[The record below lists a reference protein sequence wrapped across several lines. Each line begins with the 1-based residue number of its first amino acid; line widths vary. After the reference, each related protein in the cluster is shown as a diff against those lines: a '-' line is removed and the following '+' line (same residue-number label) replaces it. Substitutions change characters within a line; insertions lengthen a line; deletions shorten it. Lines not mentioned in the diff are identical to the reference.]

1 MAFTTGD
8 NNFGTAKWIVDATA
22 GQGTH
27 TTIASALTAASSGQT
42 IFIRP
47 GTYTENLTL
56 KAGVNLVAYLG
67 DSYTPNVTIVGK
79 CTFTGAGTVTLSG
92 LYLKTNGD
100 FFLAVTGSAASVVNV
115 VGCFLDCHDNTG
127 ISYTSSSSSSAIDI
141 ELCNYLYGTNTTP
154 LFASSGAGAISFL
167 YTQSTGSVSS
177 SSGANTCSAGTV
189 NCAYSTISSPIT
201 FSGTANLSAIGATF
215 ATQGVNATCLTIGG
229 STTSEAINCYFLS
242 GTASSIS
249 VSVGCTLHLKGSAT
263 VSSSNANA
271 ITGAGVLKY
280 ASIDFIGSSS
290 TINTTTIQNFND
302 SIQSISSSN
311 GNAVLSIGAGANSNS
326 VFTPQGTGQIV
337 VGTGTPTT
345 EGAGDR
351 IPFSVAQAVVAGTLG
366 AEIFNTDNTSGSSRA
381 NLNIRVGGTS
391 AGDAVSSWIVNSGSS
406 WSAGVDNSDS
416 DKWKLSQGLSLG
428 TNDVLTATTSGIVTV
443 ALNDLVVSRSS
454 VGTSVVTQIYNTDNT
469 NGASAAGLIVQS
481 GGASGGDAVVVMG
494 YSAANDWAIGQDISD
509 SEKFKISRGNALG
522 TNDVLTATAAGEV
535 TMPLQPAFFAY
546 LASTASN
553 KTGNGTSYTLG
564 TDALTEV
571 YDQNGDFNTN
581 GTFTAPVTGIYDLRA
596 QVGFQGCTIAANF
609 QINIVVSGTSA
620 RTYQNTF
627 SRTASSLNQYVQIS
641 TLAKMTATDTAVI
654 TVLSTGEAADTDD
667 ITGASDSVTYFC
679 GTLVC

>member
-27 TTIASALTAASSGQT
+27 TTIAAALTAASSGQT

-189 NCAYSTISSPIT
+189 NSAYSTISSPIT

-215 ATQGVNATCLTIGG
+215 ATQSVNATCLTIGG

-302 SIQSISSSN
+302 SIPSISSSN
-311 GNAVLSIGAGANSNS
+311 GSQAITVGSTGNVSVPSGNLTVTRSN
-326 VFTPQGTGQIV
+326 
-337 VGTGTPTT
+337 
-345 EGAGDR
+345 
-351 IPFSVAQAVVAGTLG
+351 VAGTVAL
-366 AEIFNTDNTSGSSRA
+366 
-381 NLNIRVGGTS
+381 
-391 AGDAVSSWIVNSGSS
+391 
-406 WSAGVDNSDS
+406 
-416 DKWKLSQGLSLG
+416 GLS
-428 TNDVLTATTSGIVTV
+428 
-443 ALNDLVVSRSS
+443 
-454 VGTSVVTQIYNTDNT
+454 NTDNT
-469 NGASAAGLIVQS
+469 NAASAAVFTTSVGGTS
-481 GGASGGDAVVVMG
+481 GGSPMHVFNIPSGSDWTIGGDNG
-494 YSAANDWAIGQDISD
+494 QSDRFAIAQST
-509 SEKFKISRGNALG
+509 ALLN
-522 TNDVLTATAAGEV
+522 TNPVFLATTAGEI

-620 RTYQNTF
+620 RNYQNTF